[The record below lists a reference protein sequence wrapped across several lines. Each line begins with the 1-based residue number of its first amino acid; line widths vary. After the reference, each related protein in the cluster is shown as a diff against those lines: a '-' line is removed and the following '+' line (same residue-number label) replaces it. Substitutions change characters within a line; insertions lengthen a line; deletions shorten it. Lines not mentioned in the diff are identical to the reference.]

1 MDMKPFKDCIRLGQI
16 VKQGINLRQVEVFR
30 AIVKFGTV
38 TAAAAAL
45 GSSQPTLTREIL
57 RLEGAVGFR
66 LFDRR
71 RQRLH
76 PTSRALKLYH
86 AIEEAYTG
94 LDEINASLQ
103 RIREASGETLRIST
117 LPTFAQGLLPDAVA
131 RLHHE
136 VPGVT
141 VEIDNGDPRNQ
152 SPISGF
158 NFDLG
163 LIEGEYDDPTTEV
176 IHLGSFRQVCLIPTG
191 HPLAGGEGPLDLR
204 AFQDQA
210 FISLGPNDPYRQIL
224 DRLFDAEGITRRMPV
239 IMQSADGACQMVRR
253 GIGVTIVNPITA
265 LAYAGGSTVLR
276 PFVSA
281 PGFVISALHPVDRPW
296 VDSAGRLAG
305 HLRAV
310 CNETAHRLRALNLL

>member
-1 MDMKPFKDCIRLGQI
+1 M
-16 VKQGINLRQVEVFR
+16 KQGINLRQVEVFR

-38 TAAAAAL
+38 TSAAAAL

-57 RLEGAVGFR
+57 RLESVVGFR

-76 PTSRALKLYH
+76 PTARALKLYH
-86 AIEEAYTG
+86 AIEEAYSG

-103 RIREASGETLRIST
+103 RIRAAYGETLRIST
-117 LPTFAQGLLPDAVA
+117 LPTFAQSLLPQAVA
-131 RLHHE
+131 RLHQE
-136 VPGVT
+136 VPDMT
-141 VEIDNGDPRNQ
+141 LEIDNGDPRNQ

-176 IHLGSFRQVCLIPTG
+176 LHLGTFRQVCLIPAG
-191 HPLAGGEGPLDLR
+191 HPLAASSEPLEIADFR
-204 AFQDQA
+204 DQA
-210 FISLGPNDPYRQIL
+210 FVSLGPNDPYRRIL
-224 DRLFDAEGITRRMPV
+224 DRMFEEEGVARRMPV
-239 IMQSADGACQMVRR
+239 AMQSADGACQMVRR

-265 LAYAGGSTVLR
+265 LGYIGQEAMLR
-276 PFVSA
+276 PFA
-281 PGFVISALHPVDRPW
+281 PAPDFVISALHPVDRPW

-310 CNETAHRLRALNLL
+310 CTETAARLRAMNLL